1 MDQKLKPKYG
11 DHSYFLLHL
20 GGRISL
26 ILHNFSEKCVNT
38 NVANGLEHTQMQI
51 KATQHYYLRFCLKK
65 AKPNQ
70 TTLD

>member
-1 MDQKLKPKYG
+1 MDQKLKPKCG
-11 DHSYFLLHL
+11 EHFYFLLHL
-20 GGRISL
+20 RERISL
-26 ILHNFSEKCVNT
+26 ILYNFSEKCVNT
-38 NVANGLEHTQMQI
+38 NVANGLEHTRMQI